1 MLVVERTDRLKMNK
15 ARIVAQIA
23 RLQKEQCGLSYYIER
38 LMKDLEIAEQ
48 EKKENEHLIEYYRG
62 EIR

>member
-48 EKKENEHLIEYYRG
+48 EQRENTHLIEYYRG
-62 EIR
+62 EIK

>member
-38 LMKDLEIAEQ
+38 LMKDLEIAKKEQ
-48 EKKENEHLIEYYRG
+48 RENEHLIEYYRG

>member
-1 MLVVERTDRLKMNK
+1 MLVVERTDRLKLNK

-38 LMKDLEIAEQ
+38 LMKDLEIAKK